1 MENYYKG
8 HNESRFEHLF
18 EQKDNS
24 DFNTLV
30 LDLSCKKRVTSTLS
44 EVGIIQPNGLS
55 QTLPSAKKQKYQEI
69 QIPFLDENTQTPI
82 ADEIIQSIG
91 LSQTLPSATK
101 QKYQEIQIPFL
112 NENTQTPIA
121 GSSAMLSPYSES
133 NSPKEVKDSVDYH
146 ENSNQLKHTVP
157 LTSTHNVT
165 PEVTM
170 VAPQQ
175 PSLLAFPNETMNIP
189 VVPKMYLPYIET
201 PQSFIT
207 NNEIRRIVSM
217 PAECSTSDTKPSTSS
232 DATKK
237 TPRPFKAY
245 PNNFLTIFNTVDHN
259 SNENYA
265 KFRQMILENIK
276 KINKNTSNPKMRRLS
291 KSASSPGLPT
301 STVDEKGAIY
311 WERRKKN
318 NEAAKRSRDARR
330 AKEDELAIRT
340 SFLEYENAQ
349 LRMEVQ
355 RLRMETQRLRMEA
368 QRHIYIQ

>member
-1 MENYYKG
+1 MMMENYYKG
-8 HNESRFEHLF
+8 HNESRFEQLF

-24 DFNTLV
+24 DLNTLV
-30 LDLSCKKRVTSTLS
+30 LDLSRKKHVPSILS
-44 EVGIIQPNGLS
+44 EVGIIQPIGSS
-55 QTLPSAKKQKYQEI
+55 QTLSSAKKQNYHEI
-69 QIPFLDENTQTPI
+69 HFLD
-82 ADEIIQSIG
+82 
-91 LSQTLPSATK
+91 
-101 QKYQEIQIPFL
+101 
-112 NENTQTPIA
+112 ENTQTPIA

-133 NSPKEVKDSVDYH
+133 NSPKKMKTDSVDYH

-157 LTSTHNVT
+157 LTSTHNIT
-165 PEVTM
+165 PGVTM
-170 VAPQQ
+170 VTPQQ
-175 PSLLAFPNETMNIP
+175 PSLFAFPNEATNIP

-217 PAECSTSDTKPSTSS
+217 PAECSTSDMKSPTSE
-232 DATKK
+232 KK

-245 PNNFLTIFNTVDHN
+245 PNNFLTVVNPVDHN

-265 KFRQMILENIK
+265 KFRQMILQNMK
-276 KINKNTSNPKMRRLS
+276 KINKNTSNPKMRRVPRRS
-291 KSASSPGLPT
+291 IRSPGLPT
-301 STVDEKGAIY
+301 STVDEKTATY

-355 RLRMETQRLRMEA
+355 RLRMELERQ
-368 QRHIYIQ
+368 HIYIQ

>member
-8 HNESRFEHLF
+8 HNGSRFGHSF

-30 LDLSCKKRVTSTLS
+30 LDLSRKKHVTSTLS
-44 EVGIIQPNGLS
+44 EVGIIQP
-55 QTLPSAKKQKYQEI
+55 
-69 QIPFLDENTQTPI
+69 
-82 ADEIIQSIG
+82 IG
-91 LSQTLPSATK
+91 LSQTLSSAK
-101 QKYQEIQIPFL
+101 EQKYQEIHFL
-112 NENTQTPIA
+112 DENTQTPIA

-133 NSPKEVKDSVDYH
+133 NSPKKMKTDSVDYH
-146 ENSNQLKHTVP
+146 ENSNQLKLTVP
-157 LTSTHNVT
+157 LTNTHNIT
-165 PEVTM
+165 PGVTM
-170 VAPQQ
+170 VTPQQ
-175 PSLLAFPNETMNIP
+175 PSLLAFPNEATNIP
-189 VVPKMYLPYIET
+189 VVSKIYLPYIET

-207 NNEIRRIVSM
+207 NNEIRKIVSM
-217 PAECSTSDTKPSTSS
+217 PTECSTSDMKLSTSS
-232 DATKK
+232 EKK

-245 PNNFLTIFNTVDHN
+245 PNNFLTVVNTVDHN

-265 KFRQMILENIK
+265 KFRQMILENVQK
-276 KINKNTSNPKMRRLS
+276 MNKNTSNPKMRRTPRS
-291 KSASSPGLPT
+291 VSSPGLPT
-301 STVDEKGAIY
+301 STVDEKDAIY

-355 RLRMETQRLRMEA
+355 RLKMEA
-368 QRHIYIQ
+368 ERHIYLQ